1 MPLPEITRVLAAESV
16 SNFGSML
23 SRLVIPWLAAL
34 VLQATPM
41 QMAALL
47 VADVLAAALGSLL
60 LAAWVDRSGKR
71 AVMLWADGLRLV
83 LMLGLAAATWWGWVS
98 LGWLV
103 LVAAANGVLAMAFEL
118 ARSAWLAQRVQVA
131 DLPQRNAQLS
141 MVGSLSE
148 TAAFAIGGWLYQGLG
163 ATLSFVVDACSYAAS
178 ALCLRGVSE
187 VRTEVAGASD
197 AGAAP
202 SKTAAP
208 ATTATTAAS
217 ALTDAP
223 AASAQPALRRFGQ
236 ESAAG
241 MRAIAQRPALRA
253 LAGIEALG
261 SFSFALT
268 GTVYTIYVTRELGV
282 STAAA
287 GMVAALGG
295 AGAVLG
301 AALAPRLGQRIGR
314 GRTMALGLSL
324 FALGGACIPLAGWA
338 AAGQLAAATPGAGA
352 GVGVGVGVLSLG
364 VVAWL
369 VAHQVVGDAGHTLH
383 DVHDRTLRQTAV
395 PPQLLAR
402 ADAGIRSVGQIAL
415 LLGAGVGGVLGT
427 TLGSVAVLWLATAA
441 AAAAALLAV
450 WRLAER

>member
-1 MPLPEITRVLAAESV
+1 MPLPEISRVLAAESV

-208 ATTATTAAS
+208 AAS

-223 AASAQPALRRFGQ
+223 AASAQTALRRFGH

-415 LLGAGVGGVLGT
+415 LLGAAVGGVVGT
-427 TLGSVAVLWLATAA
+427 TLGSVAVLWLATVA
-441 AAAAALLAV
+441 AAAAALLAA